1 MDSKNKF
8 WRGVM
13 VGVLVTA
20 LVCLITVGASAGIYM
35 FGRRVIDNQT
45 QVQVQT
51 EGTPSQAQEPVNF
64 ENVTKKLEQIQDII
78 DKKYLFEEKIDTSEE
93 EAGIY
98 QGFLSGLNDP
108 YAVYYTPDELTSF
121 LDETNGSY
129 CGIGAL
135 VSQNVQTG
143 VSTIVRV
150 FEGSPAEEAGILPGD
165 ALYKVDGTEV
175 IGMDLSLL
183 VNNYVKGEEGSQL
196 TITVYRENSDEYKD
210 ITLTRRPIDVQTVSG
225 KMLDEEIGYIS
236 VAEFDRVTA
245 DQFKS
250 KIEELQGEG
259 MKRLIIDLR
268 NNPGGEVTTV
278 VSMADYI
285 LKDGGRILTVANK
298 KGTEET
304 YDAEDGHSLEIPMV
318 VLVNGNSASASEVFT
333 GAMKDYGV
341 ATIVGTKTFG
351 KGIVQTLMPLSDGS
365 AIKLTTDHYYTPNG
379 NDIHGKGIEPD
390 LEVELDD
397 ESEYRAVPF
406 ANDGSSVKSFSSRQT
421 AFGYFFL
428 TYALFPCAL
437 PPMTSSSLPSI
448 AFSFYF
454 NTR

>member
-165 ALYKVDGTEV
+165 ALYKVDGIEV

-196 TITVYRENSDEYKD
+196 TITVYRENSGEYKD

-351 KGIVQTLMPLSDGS
+351 KGIVQTLMPLSDGN

-390 LEVELDD
+390 LEVELDEEAAQEVVIPEEKD
-397 ESEYRAVPF
+397 NQLQKAVEV
-406 ANDGSSVKSFSSRQT
+406 VK
-421 AFGYFFL
+421 GK
-428 TYALFPCAL
+428 
-437 PPMTSSSLPSI
+437 
-448 AFSFYF
+448 
-454 NTR
+454 

>member
-165 ALYKVDGTEV
+165 ALYKVDGIEV

-196 TITVYRENSDEYKD
+196 TITVYRENSGEYKD

-236 VAEFDRVTA
+236 VVEFDRVTA

-390 LEVELDD
+390 LEVELDEEAAQEVVIPEEKD
-397 ESEYRAVPF
+397 NQLQKAVEV
-406 ANDGSSVKSFSSRQT
+406 VK
-421 AFGYFFL
+421 GK
-428 TYALFPCAL
+428 
-437 PPMTSSSLPSI
+437 
-448 AFSFYF
+448 
-454 NTR
+454 

>member
-1 MDSKNKF
+1 M
-8 WRGVM
+8 
-13 VGVLVTA
+13 
-20 LVCLITVGASAGIYM
+20 
-35 FGRRVIDNQT
+35 
-45 QVQVQT
+45 
-51 EGTPSQAQEPVNF
+51 
-64 ENVTKKLEQIQDII
+64 
-78 DKKYLFEEKIDTSEE
+78 
-93 EAGIY
+93 
-98 QGFLSGLNDP
+98 
-108 YAVYYTPDELTSF
+108 
-121 LDETNGSY
+121 
-129 CGIGAL
+129 
-135 VSQNVQTG
+135 
-143 VSTIVRV
+143 
-150 FEGSPAEEAGILPGD
+150 
-165 ALYKVDGTEV
+165 YKR
-175 IGMDLSLL
+175 
-183 VNNYVKGEEGSQL
+183 Q
-196 TITVYRENSDEYKD
+196 VYRENSGEYKD

-390 LEVELDD
+390 LEVELDEEAAQEVVIPEEKD
-397 ESEYRAVPF
+397 NQLQKAVEV
-406 ANDGSSVKSFSSRQT
+406 VK
-421 AFGYFFL
+421 GK
-428 TYALFPCAL
+428 
-437 PPMTSSSLPSI
+437 
-448 AFSFYF
+448 
-454 NTR
+454 

>member
-51 EGTPSQAQEPVNF
+51 EGTPSQAQEPLNF

-236 VAEFDRVTA
+236 VVEFDRVTA

-318 VLVNGNSASASEVFT
+318 VLVNGNSASASEVR
-333 GAMKDYGV
+333 GPEAMMTFPSGMAV
-341 ATIVGTKTFG
+341 TSPGTTVILGCERIF
-351 KGIVQTLMPLSDGS
+351 
-365 AIKLTTDHYYTPNG
+365 
-379 NDIHGKGIEPD
+379 
-390 LEVELDD
+390 
-397 ESEYRAVPF
+397 
-406 ANDGSSVKSFSSRQT
+406 SVTSFEK
-421 AFGYFFL
+421 
-428 TYALFPCAL
+428 P
-437 PPMTSSSLPSI
+437 
-448 AFSFYF
+448 
-454 NTR
+454 

>member
-20 LVCLITVGASAGIYM
+20 LVCLITVGSSAGIYM

-210 ITLTRRPIDVQTVSG
+210 ITLIRRPIDVQTVSG

-268 NNPGGEVTTV
+268 GNPGGLVTAVCDTLRQ
-278 VSMADYI
+278 I
-285 LKDGGRILTVANK
+285 LPEGLIVYTEDKNGKREEYTCDGDTPI
-298 KGTEET
+298 
-304 YDAEDGHSLEIPMV
+304 SIPLV
-318 VLVNGNSASASEVFT
+318 VLVNENTASAAEIFT
-333 GAMKDYGV
+333 GAVKDYGIG
-341 ATIVGTKTFG
+341 TIVGTTTFG
-351 KGIVQTLMPLSDGS
+351 KGIVQNTFQLSDGS
-365 AIKLTTDHYYTPNG
+365 VVKLTIAHYYTPLG
-379 NDIHGKGIEPD
+379 NDIHKVGIAPD
-390 LEVELDD
+390 VEVELPDD
-397 ESEYRAVPF
+397 STSDVQLEKALEVVKGLESAE
-406 ANDGSSVKSFSSRQT
+406 
-421 AFGYFFL
+421 
-428 TYALFPCAL
+428 
-437 PPMTSSSLPSI
+437 
-448 AFSFYF
+448 
-454 NTR
+454 

>member
-150 FEGSPAEEAGILPGD
+150 YEGSPAEEAGILPGD

-225 KMLDEEIGYIS
+225 KMLDEEIGDIS
-236 VAEFDRVTA
+236 GVEFDRVTA

-390 LEVELDD
+390 LEVELDEEAAQEVVIPEEKD
-397 ESEYRAVPF
+397 NQLQKAVEKGKELLIYTTPKLT
-406 ANDGSSVKSFSSRQT
+406 ALSVPKVPIREQ
-421 AFGYFFL
+421 
-428 TYALFPCAL
+428 
-437 PPMTSSSLPSI
+437 
-448 AFSFYF
+448 
-454 NTR
+454 

>member
-245 DQFKS
+245 DQFTS

-390 LEVELDD
+390 LEVELDEEAAQEVVIPEEKD
-397 ESEYRAVPF
+397 NQLQKAVEV
-406 ANDGSSVKSFSSRQT
+406 VK
-421 AFGYFFL
+421 GK
-428 TYALFPCAL
+428 
-437 PPMTSSSLPSI
+437 
-448 AFSFYF
+448 
-454 NTR
+454 

>member
-250 KIEELQGEG
+250 KIEELQGED

-390 LEVELDD
+390 LEVELDEEAAQEVVIPEEKD
-397 ESEYRAVPF
+397 NQLQKAVEV
-406 ANDGSSVKSFSSRQT
+406 VKEK
-421 AFGYFFL
+421 
-428 TYALFPCAL
+428 
-437 PPMTSSSLPSI
+437 
-448 AFSFYF
+448 
-454 NTR
+454 

>member
-20 LVCLITVGASAGIYM
+20 LVCLVTVGASAGIYM

-45 QVQVQT
+45 QVQVRT

-78 DKKYLFEEKIDTSEE
+78 DQKYLFKEKIDTSEE

-98 QGFLSGLNDP
+98 QGFLNGLNDP
-108 YAVYYTPDELTSF
+108 YAVYYTQDELTSF

-175 IGMDLSLL
+175 VGMDLSLL

-196 TITVYRENSDEYKD
+196 TITVYRENTDEYKD

-225 KMLDEEIGYIS
+225 KMLDDEIGYIS

-250 KIEELQGEG
+250 KIEELQSEG

-390 LEVELDD
+390 VEVELDEEAAKEVVIPEEKD
-397 ESEYRAVPF
+397 NQLQKAIEV
-406 ANDGSSVKSFSSRQT
+406 VKEK
-421 AFGYFFL
+421 
-428 TYALFPCAL
+428 
-437 PPMTSSSLPSI
+437 
-448 AFSFYF
+448 
-454 NTR
+454 

>member
-250 KIEELQGEG
+250 KIEELQSEG

-390 LEVELDD
+390 LEVELDEEAAQEVVIPEEKD
-397 ESEYRAVPF
+397 NQLQKAVEV
-406 ANDGSSVKSFSSRQT
+406 VK
-421 AFGYFFL
+421 GK
-428 TYALFPCAL
+428 
-437 PPMTSSSLPSI
+437 
-448 AFSFYF
+448 
-454 NTR
+454 

>member
-165 ALYKVDGTEV
+165 ALYKVDGIEV

-196 TITVYRENSDEYKD
+196 TITIYRENSGEYKD

-390 LEVELDD
+390 LEVELDEEAAQEVVIPEEKD
-397 ESEYRAVPF
+397 NQLQKAVEV
-406 ANDGSSVKSFSSRQT
+406 VK
-421 AFGYFFL
+421 GK
-428 TYALFPCAL
+428 
-437 PPMTSSSLPSI
+437 
-448 AFSFYF
+448 
-454 NTR
+454 

>member
-196 TITVYRENSDEYKD
+196 TITVYRENSGEYKD

-268 NNPGGEVTTV
+268 GNPGGLVTAVCDTLRQ
-278 VSMADYI
+278 I
-285 LKDGGRILTVANK
+285 LPEGLIVYTEDKNGKREEYTCDGDTPI
-298 KGTEET
+298 
-304 YDAEDGHSLEIPMV
+304 SIPLV
-318 VLVNGNSASASEVFT
+318 VLVNENTASAAEIFT
-333 GAMKDYGV
+333 GAVKDYGIG
-341 ATIVGTKTFG
+341 TIVGTTTFG
-351 KGIVQTLMPLSDGS
+351 KGIVQNTFQLSDGS
-365 AIKLTTDHYYTPNG
+365 VVKLTIAHYYTPLG
-379 NDIHGKGIEPD
+379 NDIHKVGITPD
-390 LEVELDD
+390 VEVELPDD
-397 ESEYRAVPF
+397 ATSDVQLEKALEVVKGLESAE
-406 ANDGSSVKSFSSRQT
+406 
-421 AFGYFFL
+421 
-428 TYALFPCAL
+428 
-437 PPMTSSSLPSI
+437 
-448 AFSFYF
+448 
-454 NTR
+454 

>member
-196 TITVYRENSDEYKD
+196 TITVYRENSGEYKD

-268 NNPGGEVTTV
+268 GNPGGLVTAVCDTLRQ
-278 VSMADYI
+278 I
-285 LKDGGRILTVANK
+285 LPEGLIVYTEDKNGKREEYTCDGDTPI
-298 KGTEET
+298 
-304 YDAEDGHSLEIPMV
+304 SIPLV
-318 VLVNGNSASASEVFT
+318 VLVNENTASAAEIFT
-333 GAMKDYGV
+333 GAVKDYGIG
-341 ATIVGTKTFG
+341 TIVGTTTFG
-351 KGIVQTLMPLSDGS
+351 KGIVQNTFQLSDGS
-365 AIKLTTDHYYTPNG
+365 VVKLTIAHYYTPLG
-379 NDIHGKGIEPD
+379 NDIHKVGIAPD
-390 LEVELDD
+390 VEVELPDD
-397 ESEYRAVPF
+397 ATSDVQLEKALEV
-406 ANDGSSVKSFSSRQT
+406 VKGLEG
-421 AFGYFFL
+421 AE
-428 TYALFPCAL
+428 
-437 PPMTSSSLPSI
+437 
-448 AFSFYF
+448 
-454 NTR
+454 

>member
-121 LDETNGSY
+121 LDETNGFY

-165 ALYKVDGTEV
+165 ALYKVDGIEV

-196 TITVYRENSDEYKD
+196 TITVYRENSGEYKD

-390 LEVELDD
+390 LEVELDEEAAQEVVIPEEKD
-397 ESEYRAVPF
+397 NQLQKAVEV
-406 ANDGSSVKSFSSRQT
+406 VK
-421 AFGYFFL
+421 GK
-428 TYALFPCAL
+428 
-437 PPMTSSSLPSI
+437 
-448 AFSFYF
+448 
-454 NTR
+454 

>member
-268 NNPGGEVTTV
+268 GNPGGLVTAVCDTLRQ
-278 VSMADYI
+278 I
-285 LKDGGRILTVANK
+285 LPEGLIVYTEDKNGKREEYTCDGDTPI
-298 KGTEET
+298 
-304 YDAEDGHSLEIPMV
+304 SIPLV
-318 VLVNGNSASASEVFT
+318 VLVNENTASAAEIFT
-333 GAMKDYGV
+333 GAVKDYGIG
-341 ATIVGTKTFG
+341 TIVGTTTFG
-351 KGIVQTLMPLSDGS
+351 KGIVQNTFQLSDGS
-365 AIKLTTDHYYTPNG
+365 VVKLTIAHYYTPLG
-379 NDIHGKGIEPD
+379 NDIHKVGITPD
-390 LEVELDD
+390 VEVELPDD
-397 ESEYRAVPF
+397 ATSDVQLEKALEVVKGLESAE
-406 ANDGSSVKSFSSRQT
+406 
-421 AFGYFFL
+421 
-428 TYALFPCAL
+428 
-437 PPMTSSSLPSI
+437 
-448 AFSFYF
+448 
-454 NTR
+454 

>member
-175 IGMDLSLL
+175 VGMDLSLL

-196 TITVYRENSDEYKD
+196 TITVYRENSGEYKD

-236 VAEFDRVTA
+236 VAEFERVTA

-250 KIEELQGEG
+250 KIEELQGKG

-390 LEVELDD
+390 LEVELDEEAAQEVVIPEEKD
-397 ESEYRAVPF
+397 NQLQKAVEV
-406 ANDGSSVKSFSSRQT
+406 VK
-421 AFGYFFL
+421 GK
-428 TYALFPCAL
+428 
-437 PPMTSSSLPSI
+437 
-448 AFSFYF
+448 
-454 NTR
+454 

>member
-175 IGMDLSLL
+175 VGMDLSLL

-196 TITVYRENSDEYKD
+196 TITVYRENSGEYKD

-245 DQFKS
+245 DQFES

-390 LEVELDD
+390 LEVELDEEAAQEVVIPEEKD
-397 ESEYRAVPF
+397 NQLQKAVEV
-406 ANDGSSVKSFSSRQT
+406 VK
-421 AFGYFFL
+421 GK
-428 TYALFPCAL
+428 
-437 PPMTSSSLPSI
+437 
-448 AFSFYF
+448 
-454 NTR
+454 

>member
-51 EGTPSQAQEPVNF
+51 EGTPSQAQEPLNF

-268 NNPGGEVTTV
+268 NNPGGAETTV

-390 LEVELDD
+390 LEVELDEEAAQEVVIPEEKD
-397 ESEYRAVPF
+397 NQLQKAVEV
-406 ANDGSSVKSFSSRQT
+406 VK
-421 AFGYFFL
+421 GK
-428 TYALFPCAL
+428 
-437 PPMTSSSLPSI
+437 
-448 AFSFYF
+448 
-454 NTR
+454 

>member
-236 VAEFDRVTA
+236 VVEFDRVTA

-250 KIEELQGEG
+250 KIEGLQGEG

-390 LEVELDD
+390 LEVELDEEAAQEVVIPEEKD
-397 ESEYRAVPF
+397 NQLQKAVEV
-406 ANDGSSVKSFSSRQT
+406 VK
-421 AFGYFFL
+421 GK
-428 TYALFPCAL
+428 
-437 PPMTSSSLPSI
+437 
-448 AFSFYF
+448 
-454 NTR
+454 

>member
-45 QVQVQT
+45 QVQVRT

-165 ALYKVDGTEV
+165 ALYKVDGIEV

-196 TITVYRENSDEYKD
+196 TITVYRENSGEYKD

-390 LEVELDD
+390 LEVELDEEAAQEVVIPEEKD
-397 ESEYRAVPF
+397 NQLQKAVEV
-406 ANDGSSVKSFSSRQT
+406 VKEK
-421 AFGYFFL
+421 
-428 TYALFPCAL
+428 
-437 PPMTSSSLPSI
+437 
-448 AFSFYF
+448 
-454 NTR
+454 

>member
-165 ALYKVDGTEV
+165 ALYKVDGIEV

-196 TITVYRENSDEYKD
+196 TITVYRENSGEYKD

-236 VAEFDRVTA
+236 VSEFDRVTA

-390 LEVELDD
+390 LEVELDEEAAQEVVIPEEKD
-397 ESEYRAVPF
+397 NQLQKAVEV
-406 ANDGSSVKSFSSRQT
+406 VK
-421 AFGYFFL
+421 GK
-428 TYALFPCAL
+428 
-437 PPMTSSSLPSI
+437 
-448 AFSFYF
+448 
-454 NTR
+454 

>member
-165 ALYKVDGTEV
+165 ALYKVDGIEV

-196 TITVYRENSDEYKD
+196 TITVYRENSGEYKD

-236 VAEFDRVTA
+236 VAEFDCVTA

-390 LEVELDD
+390 LEVELDEEAAQEVVIPEEKD
-397 ESEYRAVPF
+397 NQLQKAVEV
-406 ANDGSSVKSFSSRQT
+406 VK
-421 AFGYFFL
+421 GK
-428 TYALFPCAL
+428 
-437 PPMTSSSLPSI
+437 
-448 AFSFYF
+448 
-454 NTR
+454 

>member
-165 ALYKVDGTEV
+165 ALYKVDGIEV

-196 TITVYRENSDEYKD
+196 TITVYRENSGEYKD

-390 LEVELDD
+390 LEVELDEEAAQEVVIPEEKD
-397 ESEYRAVPF
+397 NQLQKAVEV
-406 ANDGSSVKSFSSRQT
+406 VKEK
-421 AFGYFFL
+421 
-428 TYALFPCAL
+428 
-437 PPMTSSSLPSI
+437 
-448 AFSFYF
+448 
-454 NTR
+454 

>member
-108 YAVYYTPDELTSF
+108 YAVYYTSDELTSF

-236 VAEFDRVTA
+236 VVEFDRVTA

-390 LEVELDD
+390 LEVELDEEAAQEVVIPEEKD
-397 ESEYRAVPF
+397 NQLQKAVEV
-406 ANDGSSVKSFSSRQT
+406 VK
-421 AFGYFFL
+421 GK
-428 TYALFPCAL
+428 
-437 PPMTSSSLPSI
+437 
-448 AFSFYF
+448 
-454 NTR
+454 

>member
-165 ALYKVDGTEV
+165 ALYKVDGIEV

-196 TITVYRENSDEYKD
+196 TITIYRENSGEYKD

-225 KMLDEEIGYIS
+225 KMLDEEIGYLS

-390 LEVELDD
+390 LEVELDEEAAQEVVIPEEKD
-397 ESEYRAVPF
+397 NQLQKAVEV
-406 ANDGSSVKSFSSRQT
+406 VK
-421 AFGYFFL
+421 GK
-428 TYALFPCAL
+428 
-437 PPMTSSSLPSI
+437 
-448 AFSFYF
+448 
-454 NTR
+454 

>member
-93 EAGIY
+93 EVGIY

-121 LDETNGSY
+121 LDETNGFY

-175 IGMDLSLL
+175 VGMDLSLL

-196 TITVYRENSDEYKD
+196 TITVYRENSGEYKD

-236 VAEFDRVTA
+236 VA
-245 DQFKS
+245 S
-250 KIEELQGEG
+250 
-259 MKRLIIDLR
+259 
-268 NNPGGEVTTV
+268 
-278 VSMADYI
+278 
-285 LKDGGRILTVANK
+285 LTV
-298 KGTEET
+298 
-304 YDAEDGHSLEIPMV
+304 
-318 VLVNGNSASASEVFT
+318 
-333 GAMKDYGV
+333 
-341 ATIVGTKTFG
+341 
-351 KGIVQTLMPLSDGS
+351 
-365 AIKLTTDHYYTPNG
+365 
-379 NDIHGKGIEPD
+379 
-390 LEVELDD
+390 
-397 ESEYRAVPF
+397 
-406 ANDGSSVKSFSSRQT
+406 
-421 AFGYFFL
+421 
-428 TYALFPCAL
+428 
-437 PPMTSSSLPSI
+437 
-448 AFSFYF
+448 
-454 NTR
+454 

>member
-165 ALYKVDGTEV
+165 ALYKVDGIEV

-196 TITVYRENSDEYKD
+196 TITVYRENSGEYKD

-390 LEVELDD
+390 LEVELD
-397 ESEYRAVPF
+397 EEAVQEVVIPEEKDNQLQK
-406 ANDGSSVKSFSSRQT
+406 AVEVVK
-421 AFGYFFL
+421 GK
-428 TYALFPCAL
+428 
-437 PPMTSSSLPSI
+437 
-448 AFSFYF
+448 
-454 NTR
+454 

>member
-20 LVCLITVGASAGIYM
+20 LVCLITVGASAGLYM

-165 ALYKVDGTEV
+165 ALYKVDGIEV

-196 TITVYRENSDEYKD
+196 TITVYRENSGEYKD

-390 LEVELDD
+390 LEVELDEEAAQEVVIPEEKD
-397 ESEYRAVPF
+397 NQLQKAVEV
-406 ANDGSSVKSFSSRQT
+406 VK
-421 AFGYFFL
+421 GK
-428 TYALFPCAL
+428 
-437 PPMTSSSLPSI
+437 
-448 AFSFYF
+448 
-454 NTR
+454 

>member
-51 EGTPSQAQEPVNF
+51 EGTPSQAQEPLNF

-135 VSQNVQTG
+135 VSRMSRPASARSCASLRAARPRRQA
-143 VSTIVRV
+143 SFRV
-150 FEGSPAEEAGILPGD
+150 MRFI
-165 ALYKVDGTEV
+165 KVDGTEV

-236 VAEFDRVTA
+236 VVEFDRVTA

-390 LEVELDD
+390 LEVELDEEAAQEVVIPEEKD
-397 ESEYRAVPF
+397 NQLQKAVEV
-406 ANDGSSVKSFSSRQT
+406 VK
-421 AFGYFFL
+421 GK
-428 TYALFPCAL
+428 
-437 PPMTSSSLPSI
+437 
-448 AFSFYF
+448 
-454 NTR
+454 